1 LEGGKNKGRVL
12 AVDYG
17 SRRVGLA
24 ISDPL
29 GITSQMLDTLE
40 VNSAKEAARRISD
53 IILKEDV
60 SEVVVGI
67 PLRMDGSRG
76 SQAEEVEGFI
86 KLLER
91 ASARKVVTWDERF
104 TSVAAARTMR
114 DMGLKLKGRKGKK
127 DSIAASLI
135 LQGYLES
142 PHYRNPES

>member
-1 LEGGKNKGRVL
+1 MEIGKNKGRIL

-24 ISDPL
+24 ISDSL

-40 VNSAKEAARRISD
+40 VNSAKEAAKRIAD

-60 SEVVVGI
+60 SEVVVGM
-67 PLRMDGSRG
+67 PLKMDGSRG
-76 SQAEEVEGFI
+76 SQAEQVEGFMG
-86 KLLER
+86 LLER
-91 ASARKVVTWDERF
+91 TSGVRVVTWDERF

-114 DMGLKLKGRKGKK
+114 DTGLKLKGRKKK
-127 DSIAASLI
+127 IDSIAASLI

-142 PHYRNPES
+142 LRRS